1 MGDEY
6 EDYRND
12 WDDDERNAAGG
23 FRNKRRRVL
32 TPWRPAPAPPP
43 HVVYTQAPPPPPPP
57 PAPRSVLGDISLGT
71 TVQIVAL
78 GYAAVTPLP
87 PKPAVTGEARTDA
100 TNLVAYQEALAQHAK
115 RAQQISTIGMVAGVL
130 LQGRRL

>member
-43 HVVYTQAPPPPPPP
+43 QVVYTQAPPPPPP